1 MDKRFK
7 AQEKR
12 AKREERKNA
21 PPPSN
26 VQHPQ
31 FDDDDENPTANQDP
45 TDAGDA

>member
-21 PPPSN
+21 PPQAN
-26 VQHPQ
+26 VPHPQ
-31 FDDDDENPTANQDP
+31 FDDEDENVP
-45 TDAGDA
+45 TDQEPPDSGEV